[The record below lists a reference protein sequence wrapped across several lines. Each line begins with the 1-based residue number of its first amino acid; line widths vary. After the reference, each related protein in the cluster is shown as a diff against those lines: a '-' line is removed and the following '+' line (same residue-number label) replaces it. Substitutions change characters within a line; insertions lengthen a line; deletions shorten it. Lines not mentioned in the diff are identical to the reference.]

1 MRQAAAP
8 EIEEILRDTLLS
20 VAKEDC
26 GQDARSIAQIQV
38 KRPVVDVHKSVSKKD
53 SSKYKLAKAFLRWIR
68 EHELNDLSSN
78 EITKAEKL
86 IEKINKALQ

>member
-1 MRQAAAP
+1 M
-8 EIEEILRDTLLS
+8 LS
-20 VAKEDC
+20 LAKEDC
-26 GQDARSIAQIQV
+26 GQDVLSITQIQV
-38 KRPVVDVHKSVSKKD
+38 KRTVVDVHESVSKKD

-86 IEKINKALQ
+86 IEKINKAR